1 MMIVMMVW
9 MNFISTTIITI
20 FTHFHAYLSFTRVSL
35 QELIR
40 FELFFLVWHH
50 SWHFEKEPRFG
61 GSFCLL
67 RLWVV
72 VMGCCMEHVTM
83 VGWRNRAGVLSRVTK
98 REHVERRWGCA
109 VQHC

>member
-1 MMIVMMVW
+1 MIMMMVL
-9 MNFISTTIITI
+9 MSLISTTI
-20 FTHFHAYLSFTRVSL
+20 FTHFHAYLPFTRVSL

-50 SWHFEKEPRFG
+50 SWHFEKEPRFW

-72 VMGCCMEHVTM
+72 VMGGCMEHFAM
-83 VGWRNRAGVLSRVTK
+83 MGRGCRARVLRWVAERK
-98 REHVERRWGCA
+98 HVEGRWGCA